1 MGGMRILKSPTIH
14 RILIGINMRLFFSI
28 LLSILFIFSPSLLG
42 AQFYK
47 SKTSTLTWTA
57 NSEEDLAGYKVY
69 RSLNYCTKK
78 QPKTLINTLG
88 KVNTFVDD
96 KIPLGTVA
104 VCYHVTAFD
113 LSGNESGPSNEVD
126 KPIAVAPNAPKWFV
140 PSTPI
145 IK

>member
-1 MGGMRILKSPTIH
+1 MILKLMMGY
-14 RILIGINMRLFFSI
+14 RLMIGINMRVFVSI
-28 LLSILFIFSPSLLG
+28 LLLMVMIGSPSLLS

-47 SKTSTLTWTA
+47 SKTSSLIWTA
-57 NSEEDLAGYKVY
+57 NTEEDLAGYKVY
-69 RSLNYCTKK
+69 RSLNYCSKK

-88 KVNTFVDD
+88 KVTAFVDD

-113 LSGNESGPSNEVD
+113 TSGNESGPSNEVD
-126 KPIAVAPNAPKWFV
+126 KPIAVAPNSPTWFV
-140 PSTPI
+140 PTTPI

>member
-1 MGGMRILKSPTIH
+1 MILKLMMGY
-14 RILIGINMRLFFSI
+14 RLMIGINMGVFVSI
-28 LLSILFIFSPSLLG
+28 LLLMVMIGSPSLLS

-47 SKTSTLTWTA
+47 SKTSSLIWTA
-57 NSEEDLAGYKVY
+57 NTEEDLAGYKVY
-69 RSLNYCTKK
+69 RSLNYCSKK

-88 KVNTFVDD
+88 KVTTFVDD

-113 LSGNESGPSNEVD
+113 TSGNESGPSNEVD
-126 KPIAVAPNAPKWFV
+126 KPIAVAPNSPKWFV
-140 PSTPI
+140 PTTPI

>member
-1 MGGMRILKSPTIH
+1 MILKLMMGY
-14 RILIGINMRLFFSI
+14 RLMIGINMRVFVSI
-28 LLSILFIFSPSLLG
+28 LLLMVMIGSPSLLS

-47 SKTSTLTWTA
+47 SKTSSLIWTA
-57 NSEEDLAGYKVY
+57 NTEEDLAGYKVY
-69 RSLNYCTKK
+69 RSLNYCSKK

-88 KVNTFVDD
+88 KVTTFVDD

-113 LSGNESGPSNEVD
+113 TSGNESGPSNEVD
-126 KPIAVAPNAPKWFV
+126 KPIAVAPNSPKWFV
-140 PSTPI
+140 PTTPI